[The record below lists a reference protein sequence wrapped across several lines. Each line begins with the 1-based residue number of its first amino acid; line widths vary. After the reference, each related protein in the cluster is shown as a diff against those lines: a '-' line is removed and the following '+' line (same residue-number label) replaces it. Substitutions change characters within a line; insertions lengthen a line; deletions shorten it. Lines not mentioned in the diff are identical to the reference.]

1 MTLLPSVV
9 ELGIGGEWVDVTA
22 SDRVLARDTI
32 TITRGRADW
41 SSRVSPSTA
50 ALTLRNVDGRFSPRN
65 PNSPYYGQLTRNTPL
80 RVRIEGQT
88 RTLDTFTRTET
99 ASWGVNDLGQE
110 YSMLTGSSDFSVT
123 GTRGR
128 VSVPTPNV
136 SRFVYVLGP
145 ADVDQTITVVGPVLA
160 TGADLKAGICARLT
174 DADNFYSAQLQFNT
188 DATMYLE
195 LNKEVLNV
203 VSIIATD
210 TTTGLTHVA
219 GTLYKVRFQL
229 LGSSLRAKCWLAAD
243 AEPAPWN
250 IEATDTD
257 HSGPGGVGARCR
269 SSSGNTNAH
278 PLTFDFDDFTS
289 PDARFVGEVSE
300 WPARWDLSGTDVSVP
315 IVASGILRR
324 LGQGAS
330 PLRSPLTRGTLA
342 INGLVAYWPME
353 EESGAT
359 QFTAAVGGSPVKGVV
374 FTPAAATEPGL
385 DGSLPVA
392 TIGTGARLSA
402 QVTGTGAAG
411 EWLMR
416 AVVYIPTAPAAAMRL
431 LEWHTTGT
439 AQGWHIRIDPA
450 GTDSLDLQA
459 FDADN
464 VNILTA
470 VFTVDLDDL
479 YGKWFMIE
487 AGATQVGAN
496 IDYHLVYRSADGDA
510 FGTTGTLNSRT
521 AGVPKSIA
529 LIGDAEYRC
538 GHVSVYDENP
548 GFFDSPAIADLLG
561 GRAGETAVDR
571 ATRLCQE
578 EGVPLVVV
586 GTSAGSELLGAQRVA
601 TLVELLQ
608 DAAEADGGILFEPRD
623 ALAVGLRTRASLYS
637 QTPAVEVG
645 YTDLSPSLEPVDDDQ
660 LIRNDVTVKRFNG
673 SEARAVRETG
683 PLSVLPPPDGVG
695 RYDESV
701 SLNIETDERL
711 EQVAAWRRHL
721 GTWDEARYPQIPVRV
736 PYVANPGL
744 AADLARLDI
753 GDVLTVDNPPAWLPP
768 DLIEA
773 MAHGYVER
781 LGTHAHLWELTF
793 NCTPA
798 APFTVGFYNDGV
810 SRYESSG
817 TTRAGSVIT
826 STQTSITLTIATG
839 TPFWTTDAG
848 HFPFDIN
855 IGGERMTVTDIDAP
869 AGQTQLFTVTR
880 SVNGVVKPHP
890 VGSSATLWRPARYAL

>member
-1 MTLLPSVV
+1 VGTLLPSVV

-22 SDRVLARDTI
+22 ADRVLTRDTI
-32 TITRGRADW
+32 TIRRGRSDW

-65 PNSPYYGQLTRNTPL
+65 PNSPYYGLLTRNTPL

-123 GTRGR
+123 GSRGR
-128 VSVPTPNV
+128 ISVPTPNV
-136 SRFVYVLGP
+136 SRFAYVLGP

-160 TGADLKAGICARLT
+160 TGADLKAGICARLA
-174 DADNFYSAQLQFNT
+174 DVDNFYSAQLQFNPG
-188 DATMYLE
+188 ATMYLE
-195 LNKEVLNV
+195 LNKEVDNV
-203 VSIIATD
+203 VSVIATD

-229 LGSSLRAKCWLAAD
+229 LGSTLRAKCWLAAD
-243 AEPAPWN
+243 AEPAAWN

-257 HSGPGGVGARCR
+257 HSGPGGIGARCR

-278 PLTFDFDDFTS
+278 PLDFDFDNFTS

-300 WPARWDLSGTDVSVP
+300 WPARWDLAGVDVSTP

-342 INGLVAYWPME
+342 IDGLVAYWPME

-359 QFTAAVGGSPVKGVV
+359 QFNAALGGTPLKGVV
-374 FTPAAATEPGL
+374 FTPGGGSEPGL

-392 TIGTGARLSA
+392 TIGVGARLGA
-402 QVTGTGAAG
+402 QVTSTGAAG

-416 AVVYIPTAPAAAMRL
+416 AVVYIPSAPAAAARL
-431 LEWHTTGT
+431 LEWKTTGT
-439 AQGWHIRIDPA
+439 ARGWHIRVDPA
-450 GTDSLDLQA
+450 GSDSLDLQA

-479 YGKWFMIE
+479 YGKWFMVE
-487 AGATQVGAN
+487 AGATQNGAD
-496 IDYHLVYRSADGDA
+496 IDYHLIYRSAVGDS
-510 FGTTGTLNSRT
+510 FGTTGTLT
-521 AGVPKSIA
+521 TDTCGVVTSVA
-529 LIGDAEYRC
+529 LIGDTEYRC
-538 GHVSVYDENP
+538 GHISVYDDNP

-561 GRAGETAVDR
+561 GRAGETAVER

-601 TLVELLQ
+601 TLLELLN
-608 DAAEADGGILFEPRD
+608 DAAEADGGILYEPRD

-637 QTPAVEVG
+637 QTPAVALD
-645 YTDLSPSLEPVDDDQ
+645 YTDLSPTLEPVDDDQ
-660 LIRNDVTVKRFNG
+660 LTRNDVTVKRYNG
-673 SEARAVRETG
+673 SEARAVLETG
-683 PLSVLPPPDGVG
+683 PLSVLAPPDGVG

-711 EQVAAWRRHL
+711 EQVAHWRLHL

-736 PYVANPGL
+736 PHVANPGL

-773 MAHGYVER
+773 MAHGYEER
-781 LGTHAHLWELTF
+781 IGTHAHLWELEF

-798 APFTVGFYNDGV
+798 APFTVGVYDSTD
-810 SRYESSG
+810 SRYDSG
-817 TTRAGSVIT
+817 FSTLNEDLTATETGVDVAVSAGP
-826 STQTSITLTIATG
+826 L
-839 TPFWTTDAG
+839 WTTSVGAG
-848 HFPFDIN
+848 FDIN
-855 IGGERMTVTDIDAP
+855 IGGERMTVTAISGASSP
-869 AGQTQLFTVTR
+869 QTFTVTR
-880 SVNGVVKPHP
+880 SVNGVVKPHLT
-890 VGSSATLWRPARYAL
+890 GATVSLWRPARYAL